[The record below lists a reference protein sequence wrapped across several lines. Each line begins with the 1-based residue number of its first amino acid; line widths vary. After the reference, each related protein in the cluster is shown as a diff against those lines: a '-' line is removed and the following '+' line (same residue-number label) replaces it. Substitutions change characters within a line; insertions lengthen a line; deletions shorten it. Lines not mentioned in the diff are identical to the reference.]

1 MGEVLAVIA
10 KHLRRTLGFL
20 GLPLVL
26 LGCSVGQDVTSPGLV
41 LQELLIAQGKAA
53 LNRNGNPS
61 VAVMNL
67 SRAQLNSLGETVL
80 RAQIPNYGL
89 AAVLFIS
96 QDRAPYSI
104 WRTPDNVTLQ
114 FRSGLII
121 GSKGVGADLVAVDDP
136 HMIAVLEGREGPG
149 PGKRVN
155 SAFDGTNATVKTE
168 FTCQITDLGPE
179 NVTVAELSY
188 PTRHLRQT
196 CTSPNENFVNDYWV
210 QGRTVWKSRQW
221 FNDQIGYVTV
231 ERISPQ

>member
-1 MGEVLAVIA
+1 MIPKV
-10 KHLRRTLGFL
+10 LRRTLGL
-20 GLPLVL
+20 IALPLAL
-26 LGCSVGQDVTSPGLV
+26 LGCSVGEDVTSPGLA

-53 LNRNGNPS
+53 LDKNGNPS
-61 VAVMNL
+61 ARIMSLN
-67 SRAQLNSLGETVL
+67 RAQVNGMGETVL
-80 RAQIPNYGL
+80 RAQIPNFGL
-89 AAVLFIS
+89 ASLLFIS

-114 FRSGLII
+114 FRSGLLI

-136 HMIAVLEGREGPG
+136 RMIAVLEGREGPG

-155 SAFDGTNATVKTE
+155 RAFDGTNATVATE
-168 FTCQITDLGPE
+168 FTCQIADLGPE
-179 NVTVAELSY
+179 SVAVVGLSY

-221 FNDQIGYVTV
+221 FNEQVGYMTI
-231 ERISPQ
+231 ERLSPQ